1 MHVKLKKL
9 VDECIVDHSLRTQ
22 PAAESSEHFLPVTGL
37 LLGTE
42 CDGEIKVSNSF
53 PGLCSAS
60 IADCILLYNKKMC
73 WTKEAGRQMVVV
85 DLRPRHV

>member
-9 VDECIVDHSLRTQ
+9 VDEFIVDHSLRIQ
-22 PAAESSEHFLPVTGL
+22 PEAETSEHFLPVTGI

-60 IADCILLYNKKMC
+60 IADCILLYNKKR
-73 WTKEAGRQMVVV
+73 AGQKKQAVRW
-85 DLRPRHV
+85 